1 MRAMRGR
8 VACIAVTAT
17 ALVGGGGMLAMPS
30 TASATRQPPSAPRV
44 LFASPSAR
52 SAGPGTT
59 CRTAKF
65 ATISAAV
72 AASKAG
78 GTVVACPGTYK
89 EDVVIP
95 MPLTLIGESAT
106 INATGLAGAPTGAI
120 EGQAPFNGITIESSH
135 VTVEGFKVEGAEGEG
150 ILAVNPNAVP
160 KDGRRDVAVY
170 RHPDHGREDSPQ

>member
-1 MRAMRGR
+1 MKVLRGR
-8 VACIAVTAT
+8 VAWIAVAAT
-17 ALVGGGGMLAMPS
+17 ALIGGGGMLAMPS
-30 TASATRQPPSAPRV
+30 GASATQLWPTGPRV
-44 LFASPSAR
+44 LFAAPGAKPAGSGR
-52 SAGPGTT
+52 S

-78 GTVVACPGTYK
+78 GTVVACPGTYT

-95 MPLTLIGESAT
+95 IPLTLIGESAT
-106 INATGLAGAPTGAI
+106 INATGLPGAPTGAI

-150 ILAVNPNAVP
+150 ILAVNPDPVP
-160 KDGRRDVAVY
+160 EIGRRDATVN
-170 RHPDHGREDSPQ
+170 RHPDHGCEDSPQ